1 MVKGRG
7 PVKALVT
14 GGSRGLGRAIVD
26 VFTELGFEVCSPTR
40 AELDLASPSSIKNF
54 IQKNQALGFSV
65 LVNNAGINFP
75 QNLLDTPDELWNETL
90 QVNLSA
96 PEQLIKGFV
105 PAMCENKYGR
115 IVNISSIFAIVSKA
129 KRSAY
134 SAAKSGLDGLTR
146 SLAVEFGDKGILA
159 NSVCPG
165 FLDTELTRKNN
176 SPAEIEKIK
185 DSIPVRRLADP
196 KEIAHFIGFLC
207 SEKNTYITGQSL
219 IIDGGFTTL

>member
-1 MVKGRG
+1 MIKSRSSG
-7 PVKALVT
+7 KALVT

-26 VFTELGFEVCSPTR
+26 ELTEMGYEVCAPTR
-40 AELDLASPSSIKNF
+40 TDLDLASSNSIENF
-54 IQKNQALGFSV
+54 IQKNKSAGFSV
-65 LVNNAGINFP
+65 LINNAGINFP
-75 QNLLDTPDELWNETL
+75 NTLMDTPGELWNETL

-96 PEQLIKGFV
+96 PEELIKGFL
-105 PAMCENKYGR
+105 PAMCEMKYGR

-146 SLAVEFGDKGILA
+146 ALAVEFGDQGVLI

-176 SPAEIEKIK
+176 SPVEIEKIK
-185 DSIPVRRLADP
+185 DSIPLRRLADP
-196 KEIAHFIGFLC
+196 KEVARFVGFLC